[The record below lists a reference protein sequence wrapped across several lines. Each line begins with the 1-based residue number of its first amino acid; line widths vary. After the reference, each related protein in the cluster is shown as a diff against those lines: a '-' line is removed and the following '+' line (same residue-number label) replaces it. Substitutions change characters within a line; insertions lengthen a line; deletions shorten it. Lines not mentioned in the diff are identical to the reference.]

1 MGTDMIRKATD
12 AFERKQRRCLDRFE
26 EPNLFSGA
34 PKLAVAVVATPVD
47 GHSFCV
53 GEEYRLSRSDRD
65 IRVIRGVTAVG
76 HIENP
81 PPSILDS
88 MQAAGAAAVG
98 RVVVNFSLT
107 GKAELLLE

>member
-12 AFERKQRRCLDRFE
+12 GFERKQRRCLDRFE

-34 PKLAVAVVATPVD
+34 PKLSIALVATPAP
-47 GHSFCV
+47 GHSFRV
-53 GEEYRLSRSDRD
+53 GDEYRLSRSDRE
-65 IRVIRGVTAVG
+65 IRVVRGVTAVG

-81 PPSILDS
+81 PTSILDT
-88 MQAAGAAAVG
+88 MRAAGAVAVG
-98 RVVVNFSLT
+98 RVVANFSLT